1 MPEKE
6 VDRREEILSE
16 QLGRYLLEIRHIS
29 HGTDAIPHAI
39 KLAMD
44 EYMKERC
51 LEFIQWMLDKGV
63 FATRVVDGEALLYY
77 RGEYI
82 TKEQLFETFL

>member
-6 VDRREEILSE
+6 VDRREEVLKQERKDLQRSDHKSILS
-16 QLGRYLLEIRHIS
+16 
-29 HGTDAIPHAI
+29 
-39 KLAMD
+39 AMD

-63 FATRVVDGEALLYY
+63 FATRVVDGQTLLYY

-82 TKEQLFETFL
+82 TKEQLFENFL